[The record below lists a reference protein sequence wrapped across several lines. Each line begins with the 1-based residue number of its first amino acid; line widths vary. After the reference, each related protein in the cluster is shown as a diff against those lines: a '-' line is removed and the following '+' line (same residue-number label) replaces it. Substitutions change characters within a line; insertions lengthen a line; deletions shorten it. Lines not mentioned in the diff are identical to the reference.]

1 MNVLQRR
8 LVCLMM
14 IFALTQWIADASGLE
29 LDAAIAAVEPKV
41 IEWRRDIHQH
51 PELSN
56 REFRTAALV
65 AEHLRGLGMQVKT
78 EVAHTGVIGTLVG
91 KLPGPVVALRADM
104 DALPVVEQT
113 DLSFASTVVTQ
124 YNGEEVGVM
133 HACGHDAHVAI
144 LMGAA
149 EVLAANRDR
158 LSGTIKFFFQPAEEG
173 APAGEEGGAKLMIKE
188 GVLEG
193 PDAPEVIF
201 GLHVFPLET
210 GSIYYRARGA
220 LAAADWLTIKV
231 TGRQTHGSLPWLGV
245 DPITVSGQII
255 TALQTIP
262 SRQLD
267 VTNAPALV
275 TIGSI
280 HGGVRGNIIP
290 DTVEMSGT
298 IRTFDRNMR
307 DDFHDRIIRTVE
319 NIAAS
324 AGASAEVI
332 ITEAT
337 PVTFNDVALTRRMLP
352 TLQWAAGRELVFEA
366 RPITGAEDFA
376 YFQEKIPGLYVGLG
390 VNKQGVPAWG
400 SPPNHS
406 PLFFVN
412 EDALLVGVRTMV
424 GLAMNYAGSE

>member
-1 MNVLQRR
+1 
-8 LVCLMM
+8 M

-113 DLSFASTVVTQ
+113 GLSFASTVVTQ

-149 EVLAANRDR
+149 EVLAANRDQ
-158 LSGTIKFFFQPAEEG
+158 LAGTIKFFFQPAEEG
-173 APAGEEGGAKLMIKE
+173 APAGEEGGAKLMVKE

-210 GSIYYRARGA
+210 GSIYYRARGT

-245 DPITVSGQII
+245 DPITVAAQII

-267 VTNAPALV
+267 ITNAPALV

-319 NIAAS
+319 NIAES
-324 AGASAEVI
+324 AGAS
-332 ITEAT
+332 
-337 PVTFNDVALTRRMLP
+337 
-352 TLQWAAGRELVFEA
+352 
-366 RPITGAEDFA
+366 AEDFA

-390 VNKQGVPAWG
+390 VNKQGVPAWE

-424 GLAMNYAGSE
+424 GFALNYAGSE

>member
-1 MNVLQRR
+1 
-8 LVCLMM
+8 M

-29 LDAAIAAVEPKV
+29 LDAAIAAVEPRV
-41 IEWRRDIHQH
+41 IEWRRNIHQH

-56 REFRTAALV
+56 QEFRTAALV

-91 KLPGPVVALRADM
+91 NLPGPVVALRADM

-113 DLSFASTVVTQ
+113 GLSFASTVVTQ
-124 YNGEEVGVM
+124 YNGEE
-133 HACGHDAHVAI
+133 
-144 LMGAA
+144 
-149 EVLAANRDR
+149 
-158 LSGTIKFFFQPAEEG
+158 
-173 APAGEEGGAKLMIKE
+173 GGAKLMVKE
-188 GVLEG
+188 GVLDG

-220 LAAADWLTIKV
+220 LAAADWLTITV

-245 DPITVSGQII
+245 DPITVAAQII
-255 TALQTIP
+255 MALQTIP

-267 VTNAPALV
+267 ITNAPALV

-290 DTVEMSGT
+290 DTVEMSET
-298 IRTFDRNMR
+298 IRTFDRSMR

-319 NIAAS
+319 NIAES
-324 AGASAEVI
+324 AGGSAEVI

-390 VNKQGVPAWG
+390 VNKQGVPAWE

-424 GLAMNYAGSE
+424 GFALNYAGSE